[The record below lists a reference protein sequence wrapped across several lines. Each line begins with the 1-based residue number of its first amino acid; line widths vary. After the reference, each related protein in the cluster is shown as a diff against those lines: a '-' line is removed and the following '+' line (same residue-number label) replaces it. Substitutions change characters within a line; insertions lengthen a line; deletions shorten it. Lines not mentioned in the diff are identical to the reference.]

1 MFFRLSFLKFNLQS
15 SNNRSL
21 GIFAEWDYLRGY
33 SEGWIPPLPSP
44 KIPIQDIVGTC
55 YDILAITEDNMKAID
70 QIPSASESTS
80 SNRGSVIDDD
90 VVLSHGDNLV
100 KDSQGN
106 WELKQ
111 KNWHRDTFTVMN
123 ALETIVSFALVACM
137 ILHHRKRRRNYYM
150 AIDDL
155 ELTNE
160 DLKHVDTALG
170 SLDSDV

>member
-1 MFFRLSFLKFNLQS
+1 
-15 SNNRSL
+15 
-21 GIFAEWDYLRGY
+21 
-33 SEGWIPPLPSP
+33 
-44 KIPIQDIVGTC
+44 
-55 YDILAITEDNMKAID
+55 MKAID
-70 QIPSASESTS
+70 QIPSPSESTS

-111 KNWHRDTFTVMN
+111 KNWYCDTFTIANVFEII
-123 ALETIVSFALVACM
+123 APLALVACM
-137 ILHHRKRRRNYYM
+137 ILHYRKRRRNYYM

-155 ELTNE
+155 ELTKE

>member
-1 MFFRLSFLKFNLQS
+1 
-15 SNNRSL
+15 
-21 GIFAEWDYLRGY
+21 
-33 SEGWIPPLPSP
+33 
-44 KIPIQDIVGTC
+44 
-55 YDILAITEDNMKAID
+55 MKAID
-70 QIPSASESTS
+70 QIPSPSESTS

-106 WELKQ
+106 WELK
-111 KNWHRDTFTVMN
+111 HRDTFTITNVFEII
-123 ALETIVSFALVACM
+123 APLALVACM
-137 ILHHRKRRRNYYM
+137 ILHYRKRRRNYYM

-155 ELTNE
+155 ELTKE